1 MGSGESAKL
10 AEFQP
15 KHRFFVGVDSDGCVF
30 DSMEIKHKEC
40 FIPNIIK
47 YWGLQPISK
56 YAREAAEFVNLYSQ
70 WRGAN
75 RFPAL
80 IKVFSLLSEHPEVRR
95 RGFHLP
101 DVAPLRKFV
110 DSGVPLGNP
119 ALREAA
125 ERSKEPILVRT
136 LEWSEAVNAAIADMV
151 HNVPLFP
158 LVRESLE
165 KLSRH
170 ADIMV
175 VSGTPG
181 EALAREWQEH
191 DIARYATLIAG
202 QEMGSKKDQLRLAAA
217 GKYDPGQML
226 MIGDAP
232 GDLQAARANGTRF
245 YPVIP
250 GREEDS
256 WSRFYH
262 EIIDLFLAG
271 KYSAQLEGDLVRE
284 FQAHLP
290 ERPPWA

>member
-1 MGSGESAKL
+1 MSSGESARL
-10 AEFQP
+10 TEFQP

-80 IKVFSLLSEHPEVRR
+80 IKVFDLLSEHPEVRR

-101 DVAPLRKFV
+101 DVAPLRRFV
-110 DSGVPLGNP
+110 ESGVPLGNP

-125 ERSKEPILVRT
+125 EKSKEPILVRT

-151 HNVPLFP
+151 HNVPPFP

-170 ADIMV
+170 ADIIV

-191 DIARYATLIAG
+191 DIARYAALIAG

-271 KYSAQLEGDLVRE
+271 KYSAELEGDLVRE